1 MESDSKINNNDDV
14 KAVVIPENNVEIL
27 DVEKNRIAKRIEER
41 INTKKVLN
49 ASNERLR
56 KIRIEV
62 VLKRYE
68 KGNAFSSA
76 MLAGLGQIHIEGTV
90 KLINCDNESKICEFE
105 LDKTFAWG
113 GIYGASTSIE
123 DIERTFADG
132 IAETVTGQKEDP
144 QKKS

>member
-1 MESDSKINNNDDV
+1 MLNSSNDR
-14 KAVVIPENNVEIL
+14 AN
-27 DVEKNRIAKRIEER
+27 
-41 INTKKVLN
+41 
-49 ASNERLR
+49 

-68 KGNAFSSA
+68 KGNAFARA

-90 KLINCDNESKICEFE
+90 KVINCENENKICEFE

-113 GIYGASTSIE
+113 GIYGASTSME

-144 QKKS
+144 PKKS